1 MSAKPRPAPDSLSS
15 PIKALFSGEILEEAL
30 FPFPEPAAEEKE
42 TVTAFVGTLR
52 TFAKDRIDPA
62 RFDHEKRIPPEVV
75 RGLADIGLFG
85 IAVPEEYGGYGFSSS
100 AYCRVMEEVG
110 RTDASLGILVGG
122 HQSIGLKALLL
133 YGTPEQKSRWLPP
146 MAAGEKLAAFA
157 LTEPE
162 AGSDAAS
169 IRTTARY
176 EPATD
181 EFVLDGSKHWISNGG
196 IAEFFTVFAKDVALD
211 ANDEHR
217 RITAFAVTR
226 DLPGLEIGPEE
237 KKLGLKGSS
246 TVPLLFKGLRVPAGN
261 VIGPRGAGF
270 KIAVEVLNTGRT
282 SLGAGCLG
290 GSKAMIREA
299 ALHATQRRQFGTR
312 IADFEMIRGKF
323 ARMVVNTYAL
333 ESLVYMTSGLVDQG
347 LSDYALEGAATKI
360 FGTESV
366 WNTINDALQ
375 IAGGN
380 GFMEE
385 YPYERALRDSRV
397 NMIFEGTNE
406 ILRVLVALS
415 GLRDIGSDLE
425 EVARALK
432 TPMSNLGILSDYVG
446 RKIRGYVARDHL
458 EAVAPELSAE
468 ADVVTRYTRFF
479 ATAAESFLSRYG
491 KNVIEREHQQERLA
505 NVAVDLYASLAV
517 LSRATSSASRDG
529 AEKAAEEIRLA
540 RTFVRAA
547 KYRIVGELKEM
558 DKNRDRERA
567 AERDGVMN
575 AIAETAYAGS
585 GYRFDYWE

>member
-1 MSAKPRPAPDSLSS
+1 MSAKPEAIPETSSS
-15 PIKALFSGEILEEAL
+15 PIKALFAGEILEQQL
-30 FPFPEPAAEEKE
+30 FPFPQPSADERE
-42 TVTAFVGTLR
+42 TVSAFIGAFR
-52 TFAKDRIDPA
+52 EFARDRIDSA
-62 RFDHEKRIPPEVV
+62 RFEREKTIPAEVR
-75 RGLADIGLFG
+75 RGLADLGIFG
-85 IAVPEEYGGYGFSSS
+85 TSVPEAYGGYSFSSA
-100 AYCRVMEEVG
+100 AYCRVTEEIG

-122 HQSIGLKALLL
+122 HQSIGLKAVLLH
-133 YGTPEQKSRWLPP
+133 GTEEQKKKWLPP
-146 MAAGEKLAAFA
+146 LAAGEKIAAFA

-176 EPATD
+176 DPARD

-196 IAEFFTVFAKDVALD
+196 IADFFTVFAKDVSLD
-211 ANDEHR
+211 AQDEHR
-217 RITAFAVTR
+217 RITAFGVTR

-237 KKLGLKGSS
+237 KKLGLRASS
-246 TVPLLFKGLRVPAGN
+246 TVPLLLKELRVPAWN

-270 KIAVEVLNTGRT
+270 KIAVEVLNAGRT
-282 SLGAGCLG
+282 SLAAGCLG
-290 GSKAMIREA
+290 GSKTMIREA
-299 ALHATQRRQFGTR
+299 VLHATQRRQFGTR
-312 IADFEMIRGKF
+312 IADFEMIRSKF

-333 ESLVYMTSGLVDQG
+333 ESLVYMTAGLVDRG
-347 LSDYALEGAATKI
+347 LSDYALEGAACKI

-397 NMIFEGTNE
+397 NMIFEGANE

-432 TPMSNLGILSDYVG
+432 TPLSNLGILTEYVG
-446 RKIRGYVARDHL
+446 RKIRGYVAPERL
-458 EAVAPELSAE
+458 ESVVPELASE
-468 ADVVTRYTRFF
+468 ADLVTRYTRFF
-479 ATAAESFLSRYG
+479 ATAAETFLSRFG
-491 KNVIEREHQQERLA
+491 KNVLEREYQQERIA

-517 LSRATSSASRDG
+517 LSRASSAVRSIG
-529 AEKAAEEIRLA
+529 AEKAAPEIRVA
-540 RTFVRAA
+540 RAFVQSA

-558 DKNRDRERA
+558 EKNRDRERA
-567 AERDGVMN
+567 SERD
-575 AIAETAYAGS
+575 ALRSEIADAACSGA
-585 GYRFDYWE
+585 GYRFDYWG

>member
-1 MSAKPRPAPDSLSS
+1 MSATPEAIPEALSS
-15 PIKALFSGEILEEAL
+15 PIKALFAGQIVEQAL
-30 FPFPEPAAEEKE
+30 FPYPQPSADERE
-42 TVTAFVGTLR
+42 TVDAFIGAFR
-52 TFAKDRIDPA
+52 EFARDRIDSARIDREKTIPA
-62 RFDHEKRIPPEVV
+62 DVR
-75 RGLADIGLFG
+75 RGLADLGIFG
-85 IAVPEEYGGYGFSSS
+85 TSVPEEYGGYSFSSS
-100 AYCRVMEEVG
+100 AYCRVTEEIG
-110 RTDASLGILVGG
+110 RIDGSLSILVGG

-146 MAAGEKLAAFA
+146 LAAGEKLAAFA

-176 EPATD
+176 DPTKD

-196 IAEFFTVFAKDVALD
+196 IADFFTVFAKDVALD
-211 ANDEHR
+211 VKDEHR
-217 RITAFAVTR
+217 RITAFVVTR

-246 TVPLLFKGLRVPAGN
+246 TVPLLFREVRVPASN
-261 VIGPRGAGF
+261 VIGPRGSGF
-270 KIAVEVLNTGRT
+270 KVAVEVLNTGRT
-282 SLGAGCLG
+282 ALGAGCLG
-290 GSKAMIREA
+290 GCKAMIRESV
-299 ALHATQRRQFGTR
+299 LHATQRRQFGTR

-323 ARMVVNTYAL
+323 ARMVIDT
-333 ESLVYMTSGLVDQG
+333 
-347 LSDYALEGAATKI
+347 YALEGAACKL

-366 WNTINDALQ
+366 WRTINDALQ

-432 TPMSNLGILSDYVG
+432 TPLSNLGILSEYVG
-446 RKIRGYVARDHL
+446 RKIRGYVAPEKL
-458 EAVAPELSAE
+458 ESVVPELAGE

-479 ATAAESFLSRYG
+479 ATAAETFLGRFG
-491 KNVIEREHQQERLA
+491 KNVLEREYQQERLA

-517 LSRATSSASRDG
+517 LSRASSSVRSAG
-529 AEKAAEEIRLA
+529 AEKAAGEIRVA
-540 RTFVRAA
+540 RTFVQSA

-558 DKNRDRERA
+558 EKNRDRERA
-567 AERDGVMN
+567 SLRD
-575 AIAETAYAGS
+575 ALRSEIAEGACSGG
-585 GYRFDYWE
+585 GYRFDFWG

>member
-1 MSAKPRPAPDSLSS
+1 MSAKAEVLPDSLTS
-15 PIKALFSGEILEEAL
+15 PIKALFGGEILEEVL
-30 FPFPEPAAEEKE
+30 FPFPEPPAEEKE
-42 TVTAFVGTLR
+42 TVDAFLGAFR
-52 TFAKDRIDPA
+52 EFARDRLDGA
-62 RFDHEKRIPPEVV
+62 RFDREKTIPADVR
-75 RGLADIGLFG
+75 RGLAELGIFG
-85 IAVPEEYGGYGFSSS
+85 TSVPEQYGGYSFSSS
-100 AYCRVMEEVG
+100 AYCRVTEEIG

-122 HQSIGLKALLL
+122 HQSIGLKAVLL
-133 YGTPEQKSRWLPP
+133 YGSEEQKKKWLPP
-146 MAAGEKLAAFA
+146 LAAGEKLAAFA

-176 EPATD
+176 DPAKD

-196 IAEFFTVFAKDVALD
+196 IADFFTVFAKDVALD
-211 ANDEHR
+211 AKDEHR

-237 KKLGLKGSS
+237 KKLGLRASS
-246 TVPLLFKGLRVPAGN
+246 TVPLLFKDLRVPAWN

-282 SLGAGCLG
+282 SLAAGCLG
-290 GSKAMIREA
+290 GSKVMIREA
-299 ALHATQRRQFGTR
+299 ILHATQRRQFGTR
-312 IADFEMIRGKF
+312 VADFEMIRGKF
-323 ARMVVNTYAL
+323 ARMVVNAYAL
-333 ESLVYMTSGLVDQG
+333 ESLVYMTAGLVDRG
-347 LSDYALEGAATKI
+347 LSDYALEGAACKV

-385 YPYERALRDSRV
+385 YPYERALRDARV

-432 TPMSNLGILSDYVG
+432 TPMSNLGILTDYAR
-446 RKIRGYVARDHL
+446 RKIRGYVAREHL
-458 EAVAPELSAE
+458 EAVAPQLAAE
-468 ADVVTRYTRFF
+468 ADLVTRYTRFF
-479 ATAAESFLSRYG
+479 ANAAEGLLSRHG
-491 KNVIEREHQQERLA
+491 KHVIEREYQQERLA

-517 LSRATSSASRDG
+517 LSRASSSVARAG
-529 AEKAAEEIRLA
+529 AEKAAEELRLA
-540 RTFVRAA
+540 RSFVQAA

-558 DKNRDRERA
+558 EKNRDRERA
-567 AERDGVMN
+567 AERDDART
-575 AIAETAYAGS
+575 AIAEAAYEAM
-585 GYRFDYWE
+585 GYRFDFW

>member
-1 MSAKPRPAPDSLSS
+1 VSAKPRPAPESLAS
-15 PIKALFSGEILEEAL
+15 PLKALFAGEVLEEAL
-30 FPFPEPAAEEKE
+30 FPFPEPASDEKE
-42 TVTAFVGTLR
+42 TVTAFIGTFR
-52 TFAKDRIDPA
+52 EFARDHIDSARID
-62 RFDHEKRIPPEVV
+62 REKKIPSEVI
-75 RGLADIGLFG
+75 RGLADLGIFG
-85 IAVPEEYGGYGFSSS
+85 IAVPEEYGGYSFSSS
-100 AYCRVMEEVG
+100 AYCRVMEEIG

-133 YGTPEQKSRWLPP
+133 YGTSEQKSRWLPEL
-146 MAAGEKLAAFA
+146 AAGEKIAAFA

-176 EPATD
+176 DPAKD

-196 IAEFFTVFAKDVALD
+196 IAGFFTVFAKDVALD
-211 ANDEHR
+211 AKDEHR

-226 DLPGLEIGPEE
+226 DLPGLEVGPEE
-237 KKLGLKGSS
+237 KKLGLRGSS
-246 TVPLLFKGLRVPAGN
+246 TVPLHFKDVRVPAAN
-261 VIGPRGAGF
+261 VIGPRGSGF

-282 SLGAGCLG
+282 SLGAGCVG

-312 IADFEMIRGKF
+312 IADFEMIRRKF
-323 ARMVVNTYAL
+323 ARMVVDTYAL
-333 ESLVYMTSGLVDQG
+333 ESLVYMTSGLVDRG
-347 LSDYALEGAATKI
+347 LSDYALEGAACKV

-366 WNTINDALQ
+366 WNVINDALQ

-415 GLRDIGSDLE
+415 GLREIGSDLE

-432 TPMSNLGILSDYVG
+432 TPLSNLGILSDYVG
-446 RKIRGYVARDHL
+446 RKIRGYVAR
-458 EAVAPELSAE
+458 ERIESVAPALAPE
-468 ADVVTRYTRFF
+468 ADLVTRYVRSF
-479 ATAAESFLSRYG
+479 AAAAETFLSRFG
-491 KNVIEREHQQERLA
+491 KNVIEREYQQERLA
-505 NVAVDLYASLAV
+505 NVAVDLYACLAV
-517 LSRATSSASRDG
+517 LSRATSSVRRNG
-529 AEKAAEEIRLA
+529 PEKAAEEIRIA
-540 RTFVRAA
+540 RLFVQTA

-558 DKNRDRERA
+558 EKNRDRERA
-567 AERDGVMN
+567 AARDGERS
-575 AIAETAYAGS
+575 AIAESPYAA
-585 GYRFDYWE
+585 GYCFDYW

>member
-1 MSAKPRPAPDSLSS
+1 MSAKPSPAPEALAS
-15 PIKALFSGEILEEAL
+15 PVKALFAGEILEEIL
-30 FPFPEPAAEEKE
+30 FPFPEPTADERE
-42 TVTAFVGTLR
+42 TVTAFLGAFR
-52 TFAKDRIDPA
+52 EFARDRIDPA
-62 RFDHEKRIPPEVV
+62 RIDREHAIPPEVI
-75 RGLADIGLFG
+75 RGLAELGTFG
-85 IAVPEEYGGYGFSSS
+85 IAVPEEYGGYSFSST
-100 AYCRVMEEVG
+100 AYCRVTEEIG

-133 YGTPEQKSRWLPP
+133 YGTPEQKSRWLPSL
-146 MAAGEKLAAFA
+146 ASGEKLAAFA

-196 IAEFFTVFAKDVALD
+196 IAHFFTVFAKDVALD
-211 ANDEHR
+211 AKDEHR

-226 DLPGLEIGPEE
+226 DLPGFEVGPEE
-237 KKLGLKGSS
+237 KKLGLRGSS
-246 TVPLLFKGLRVPAGN
+246 TVPLLFKNVRVPAGN
-261 VIGPRGAGF
+261 VIGPRGSGF

-299 ALHATQRRQFGTR
+299 AVHATNRRQFGTR
-312 IADFEMIRGKF
+312 IADFEMIREKF

-333 ESLVYMTSGLVDQG
+333 ESLVYMTSGLVDRG
-347 LSDYALEGAATKI
+347 LSDYALEGAACKI

-366 WNTINDALQ
+366 WRTINDALQ

-385 YPYERALRDSRV
+385 YPYGRALRDSRV

-415 GLRDIGSDLE
+415 GLREIGSDLE

-432 TPMSNLGILSDYVG
+432 TPLGNLGILSDYVG
-446 RKIRGYVARDHL
+446 RKIRGYVAR
-458 EAVAPELSAE
+458 ERIESVFPELAAE
-468 ADVVTRYTRFF
+468 ADLVTRYVRSF
-479 ATAAESFLSRYG
+479 AAAAETFLSRFG
-491 KNVIEREHQQERLA
+491 KNVLEREYQQDRLA
-505 NVAVDLYASLAV
+505 NVAVDLYACLAV
-517 LSRATSSASRDG
+517 LSRATSSARKSG
-529 AEKAAEEIRLA
+529 PEKSAEEIRLA
-540 RTFVRAA
+540 RAFVQSA

-558 DKNRDRERA
+558 EKNRDRERSGA
-567 AERDGVMN
+567 RDGERS
-575 AIAETAYAGS
+575 AIAETAYGGP
-585 GYRFDYWE
+585 GYRFDFW

>member
-1 MSAKPRPAPDSLSS
+1 MSAKAEALPETLTS
-15 PIKALFSGEILEEAL
+15 PIKALFGGEILEEVL
-30 FPFPEPAAEEKE
+30 FPFPEPPAEEKE
-42 TVTAFVGTLR
+42 TVDAFLGAFR
-52 TFAKDRIDPA
+52 EFARDRLDGA
-62 RFDHEKRIPPEVV
+62 RFDREKTIPADVR
-75 RGLADIGLFG
+75 RGLADLGIFG
-85 IAVPEEYGGYGFSSS
+85 TSVPEQYGGYSFSSS
-100 AYCRVMEEVG
+100 AYCRVTEEIG

-122 HQSIGLKALLL
+122 HQSIGLKAVLL
-133 YGTPEQKSRWLPP
+133 YGSEEQKKKWLPP
-146 MAAGEKLAAFA
+146 LAAGEKLAAFA

-176 EPATD
+176 DPAKD

-196 IAEFFTVFAKDVALD
+196 IADFFTVFAKDVGLD
-211 ANDEHR
+211 AKDEHR

-237 KKLGLKGSS
+237 KKLGLRASS
-246 TVPLLFKGLRVPAGN
+246 TVPLLFKDLRVPAWN

-282 SLGAGCLG
+282 SLAAGCLG
-290 GSKAMIREA
+290 GSKVMIREA
-299 ALHATQRRQFGTR
+299 ILHATQRRQFGTR
-312 IADFEMIRGKF
+312 VADFEMIRGKF
-323 ARMVVNTYAL
+323 ARMVVNAYAL
-333 ESLVYMTSGLVDQG
+333 ESLVYMTAGLVDRG
-347 LSDYALEGAATKI
+347 LSDYALEGAACKV

-406 ILRVLVALS
+406 ILRVLLALS

-432 TPMSNLGILSDYVG
+432 TPMSNLGILTDYAR
-446 RKIRGYVARDHL
+446 RKIRGYVAREHL
-458 EAVAPELSAE
+458 EAVAPQLAPE
-468 ADVVTRYTRFF
+468 ADLVTRYTRSF
-479 ATAAESFLSRYG
+479 ANAAEAFLARSG
-491 KNVIEREHQQERLA
+491 KTVIEREYQQERLA
-505 NVAVDLYASLAV
+505 NVAVDLFASLAV
-517 LSRATSSASRDG
+517 LSRASSSVARASADRS
-529 AEKAAEEIRLA
+529 AEEVRLA
-540 RTFVRAA
+540 KTFIQAA

-558 DKNRDRERA
+558 EKNRDRA
-567 AERDGVMN
+567 AERDGART
-575 AIAETAYAGS
+575 AIAEAAYEAM
-585 GYRFDYWE
+585 GYRFDFW

>member
-1 MSAKPRPAPDSLSS
+1 
-15 PIKALFSGEILEEAL
+15 
-30 FPFPEPAAEEKE
+30 
-42 TVTAFVGTLR
+42 
-52 TFAKDRIDPA
+52 
-62 RFDHEKRIPPEVV
+62 
-75 RGLADIGLFG
+75 
-85 IAVPEEYGGYGFSSS
+85 VPEEFGGYGFSSS

-110 RTDASLGILVGG
+110 RTDASLGILIGG

-133 YGTPEQKSRWLPP
+133 YGTPEQKARWLPKL
-146 MAAGEKLAAFA
+146 ASGEELAAFA

-176 EPATD
+176 DAAAD
-181 EFVLDGSKHWISNGG
+181 SFVLDGSKHWISNGG
-196 IAEFFTVFAKDVALD
+196 IADFFTVFAKDVALE
-211 ANDEHR
+211 ASDEHR

-226 DLPGLEIGPEE
+226 ELPGLEIGPEE

-246 TVPLLFKGLRVPAGN
+246 TVPIHFRDVRVPASH

-299 ALHATQRRQFGTR
+299 ARHAMERRQFGTR
-312 IADFEMIRGKF
+312 VADFEMIRAKF
-323 ARMVVNTYAL
+323 ARMVVDTYAL
-333 ESLVYMTSGLVDQG
+333 ESLVYMTAGLVDRG
-347 LSDYALEGAATKI
+347 LSDYALEGAACKV

-366 WNTINDALQ
+366 WATINDALQ
-375 IAGGN
+375 VAGGN

-425 EVARALK
+425 EVGRALK
-432 TPMSNLGILSDYVG
+432 TPLSNLGILSDYVG
-446 RKIRGYVARDHL
+446 RKIRGYVARERL
-458 EAVAPELSAE
+458 ESVPPELAAE
-468 ADVVTRYTRFF
+468 AELVTRYTRFF
-479 ATAAESFLSRYG
+479 SQAAETFLSRFG
-491 KNVIEREHQQERLA
+491 KNVLEREHQQARLA
-505 NVAVDLYASLAV
+505 NVAIDLYASLAV
-517 LSRATSSASRDG
+517 LSRASTAARRPEPDQSTSEVA
-529 AEKAAEEIRLA
+529 LA
-540 RTFVRAA
+540 RAFVQAA

-558 DKNRDRERA
+558 EKNRDRERSSG
-567 AERDGVMN
+567 RDAVKN
-575 AIAETAYAGS
+575 AIAETAFSGS
-585 GYRFDYWE
+585 GYRFDFWG